1 MRHSEGILPRTPE
14 ARGRVLCY
22 EVLEMPSSR
31 KTTKKTLTSSGRRA
45 KAKMTRTVA
54 VGPASEVDRVLSKLR
69 EDPALR
75 EAVKQGIDRIEAEEV
90 AAIDREIER
99 LQRRRQQLVAQGDA
113 REEPAPPSAAPTAA
127 RRGGRRPTGKRRI
140 RPGDVSKEDLL
151 RYLERHSSGGTPIAL
166 RQIGEDLK
174 GSTARAVEELVA
186 DGKLEKDG
194 RKVRLT
200 GQP

>member
-1 MRHSEGILPRTPE
+1 MTGAERCIALRFEPE
-14 ARGRVLCY
+14 LCY
-22 EVLEMPSSR
+22 ARLAMPSSR
-31 KTTKKTLTSSGRRA
+31 KTTKKTTLSSGRRA
-45 KAKMTRTVA
+45 KARMTRTVA
-54 VGPASEVDRVLSKLR
+54 VGATLAADQVLAKLR

-75 EAVKQGIDRIEAEEV
+75 EAVKKGIDRIEAEEV

-99 LQRRRQQLVAQGDA
+99 LSLRRQQLVAEGAAPVD
-113 REEPAPPSAAPTAA
+113 PAPRVAEPTAA

-151 RYLERHSSGGTPIAL
+151 RYLERHASGGIPVAL
-166 RQIGEDLK
+166 RRIGVDLK
-174 GSTARAVEELVA
+174 GSTARAVEELIA